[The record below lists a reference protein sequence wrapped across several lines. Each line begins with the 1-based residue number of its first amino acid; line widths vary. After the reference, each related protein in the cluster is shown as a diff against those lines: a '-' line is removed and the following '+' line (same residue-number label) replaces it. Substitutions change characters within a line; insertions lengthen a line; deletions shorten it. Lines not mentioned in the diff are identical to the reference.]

1 MSLVDSIQ
9 LDHAVSFILQC
20 LLLTRLFDPFTVSV
34 VTADSRVTPAACC
47 LPSISLVSLLLCFSF
62 TVILLLLL
70 SAYFLVYI
78 RGIFSFPCFAFTI
91 FFQLLFIV
99 IALVLVCAFILNL
112 SDI

>member
-34 VTADSRVTPAACC
+34 AADSRVRPAACC

-78 RGIFSFPCFAFTI
+78 RGIFSFPCFAFAI

-99 IALVLVCAFILNL
+99 IALILVCALDLF
-112 SDI
+112 